1 MTGNETITITIE
13 DSDRNIR
20 LSTRYLFLKEDGA
33 VITKG
38 KYHNLELDNLIERF
52 DNYRRQNSQKNETL

>member
-13 DSDRNIR
+13 DPDKNIR
-20 LSTRYLFLKEDGA
+20 LSTCYSFLQADGA

-38 KYHNLELDNLIERF
+38 EYHNLELDNLIERF
-52 DNYRRQNSQKNETL
+52 DNYRRHQKYEMERI

>member
-13 DSDRNIR
+13 DPDKNIR
-20 LSTRYLFLKEDGA
+20 LSTRYSFLKADGA

>member
-13 DSDRNIR
+13 DPDKNIR
-20 LSTRYLFLKEDGA
+20 LST
-33 VITKG
+33 
-38 KYHNLELDNLIERF
+38 LIERF